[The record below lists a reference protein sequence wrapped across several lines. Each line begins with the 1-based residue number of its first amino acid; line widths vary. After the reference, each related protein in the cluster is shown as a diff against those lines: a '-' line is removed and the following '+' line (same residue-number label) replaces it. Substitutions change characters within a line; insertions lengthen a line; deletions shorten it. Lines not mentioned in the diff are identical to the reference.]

1 MIFTHFKPLFM
12 KNLFFFALL
21 FAISP
26 FAAAQQGQDAPKDDK
41 VFTFVERKPEFPGGE
56 KALMEYL
63 GNNIK
68 YPRLAVEAG
77 VEGRVYLSF
86 VVDKAGNV
94 ENIKIL
100 RGIGYGCDEESLR
113 VIKGM
118 PKWTPGVQNDK
129 AVKVQYTLPVVFKLD
144 REVVRY
150 KPILMAAADGKDSI
164 YVTEATEPKWEGKTD
179 EETTDALSKMINKK
193 KLGKDKKIQT
203 TVYISLLV
211 NKDGSVASVELPSK
225 NSSKKIAEEALR
237 IAKTVQKLE
246 PGRYNGHAVR
256 TIKIITIRFGENQ

>member
-1 MIFTHFKPLFM
+1 M

-26 FAAAQQGQDAPKDDK
+26 LVLAQQAQDAPKDDK

-56 KALMEYL
+56 TALMEYL

-68 YPRLAVEAG
+68 YPEDARQAG
-77 VEGRVYLSF
+77 VEGKVFLTF
-86 VVDKAGNV
+86 VVGKAGEIIDV
-94 ENIKIL
+94 KVL
-100 RGIGYGCDEESLR
+100 RGIGYGCDEESAR

-118 PKWTPGVQNDK
+118 PKWESGRQNGQP
-129 AVKVQYTLPVVFKLD
+129 VKVQYTLPIIFKLD
-144 REVVRY
+144 REVARP

-211 NKDGSVASVELPSK
+211 NKDGSVASVELPSE
-225 NSSKKIAEEALR
+225 NSSKKIAAEALR